1 MAETFVRDDINSY
14 VARNIFGRFSKRSAI
29 AALAAVAVV
38 SVGIYGVYAWGWS
51 LEVVTYMAIPVCIAI
66 GVICLHSHHGLKSE
80 KWLPLMLKDRAE
92 PEQLTLTVP
101 TFEVSVPKK
110 MKAEV
115 REGKRREKTAMKSRK
130 LEQEAVPAGIAEAMA
145 EASFRND
152 GRNPR

>member
-1 MAETFVRDDINSY
+1 MAETFVRDDINNY

-51 LEVVTYMAIPVCIAI
+51 LEVVTYMAIPVCISI

-110 MKAEV
+110 TKAEV

-130 LEQEAVPAGIAEAMA
+130 LEQEAVPAGIAQAMA

>member
-29 AALAAVAVV
+29 AALTAVAVV

-110 MKAEV
+110 TKAEV

>member
-92 PEQLTLTVP
+92 PEQLTLMVP

-110 MKAEV
+110 TRAEV

-130 LEQEAVPAGIAEAMA
+130 LEQEAVPAGIAQAMA

>member
-51 LEVVTYMAIPVCIAI
+51 LEVVTYMAIPVCITI

-110 MKAEV
+110 TKAEV

-130 LEQEAVPAGIAEAMA
+130 LEQEAVPAGIAQAMA

>member
-66 GVICLHSHHGLKSE
+66 GVICLHSHHGLKSV

-110 MKAEV
+110 TRAEV

-130 LEQEAVPAGIAEAMA
+130 LEQEAVPAGIAQAMA

>member
-110 MKAEV
+110 TKAEV

-130 LEQEAVPAGIAEAMA
+130 LEQEAVPAGIAQAMA
-145 EASFRND
+145 EASFRDD

>member
-110 MKAEV
+110 TKAEA

-130 LEQEAVPAGIAEAMA
+130 LEQEAVPAGIAQAMA

>member
-1 MAETFVRDDINSY
+1 MAETFVRDDINNY
-14 VARNIFGRFSKRSAI
+14 VARNIFGRFSRRSAI
-29 AALAAVAVV
+29 AALAAAAVV

-66 GVICLHSHHGLKSE
+66 GVIGLHSHHGLKSE

-110 MKAEV
+110 TKAEV
-115 REGKRREKTAMKSRK
+115 REERRREKTAMKSRK
-130 LEQEAVPAGIAEAMA
+130 LEQEAVPAGIAQAMA
-145 EASFRND
+145 EASVRED
-152 GRNPR
+152 RRNPR

>member
-110 MKAEV
+110 TKAEV

-130 LEQEAVPAGIAEAMA
+130 LEQEAVPAGIAQAMA
-145 EASFRND
+145 KASFRND

>member
-110 MKAEV
+110 TKAEV

>member
-1 MAETFVRDDINSY
+1 MAETFVRDDINNY

-110 MKAEV
+110 TKAEV
-115 REGKRREKTAMKSRK
+115 LEGKRREKTAMKSRK

>member
-14 VARNIFGRFSKRSAI
+14 VARNVFGRFSKRSAI

-110 MKAEV
+110 TKAEV

>member
-110 MKAEV
+110 TRAEV

-130 LEQEAVPAGIAEAMA
+130 LEQEAVPAGIAQAMA

>member
-110 MKAEV
+110 TKAEV

-130 LEQEAVPAGIAEAMA
+130 LEQEAVPAGIAEAMT

>member
-110 MKAEV
+110 TKAEV

-130 LEQEAVPAGIAEAMA
+130 LEQEAVPAGIAQAMA

-152 GRNPR
+152 WRNPR

>member
-1 MAETFVRDDINSY
+1 MAETFVRDDINNY

-101 TFEVSVPKK
+101 TFEMSVPKK
-110 MKAEV
+110 TKAEV

-130 LEQEAVPAGIAEAMA
+130 LEQEAVPAGIAQAMA

-152 GRNPR
+152 WRNPR

>member
-1 MAETFVRDDINSY
+1 MAETFVRDDINNY
-14 VARNIFGRFSKRSAI
+14 IARNIFGRFSKRSAI

-110 MKAEV
+110 TKAEV

-130 LEQEAVPAGIAEAMA
+130 LEQEAVPAGIAQAMA

-152 GRNPR
+152 WRNPR

>member
-38 SVGIYGVYAWGWS
+38 SVGIYGVFAWGWS

-110 MKAEV
+110 TKAEV

-130 LEQEAVPAGIAEAMA
+130 LEQEAVPAGIAQAMA